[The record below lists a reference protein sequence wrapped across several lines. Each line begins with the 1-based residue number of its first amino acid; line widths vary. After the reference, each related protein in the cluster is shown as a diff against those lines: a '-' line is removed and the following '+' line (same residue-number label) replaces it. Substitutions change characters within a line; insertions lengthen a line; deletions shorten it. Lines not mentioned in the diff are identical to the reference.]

1 MSNQTKYNAF
11 RQTHPEFVYEG
22 YQYDVQPDG
31 LHIVFH
37 FHIGNEVFFEPTAFI
52 PSRPFLQ
59 FQQPTEVLN
68 NLVFNI
74 GMIELISYW
83 KCYCPPT
90 VTVLCGALEPDQVDF
105 WKKIY
110 FNGLG
115 EFFYINGIEATIDD
129 FMTLQ
134 SNATAQ
140 TKNNPPA
147 FPANNPNIALVPIG
161 GGKDSVVTLELLN
174 KAAGNQQNV
183 IPLIL
188 NPRGATIGC
197 IEAAGYTMDQ
207 VLVIHRTIHPKL
219 LELNAQGCLNGHTPF
234 SAMLAFYT
242 LLASRLSGIANI
254 ALSNEGSANESTVVG
269 TSVNHQYSKS
279 IEFENDFRRY
289 AEHHISPEHNYFSFL
304 RPLSELQIGML
315 FSGYEHYFP
324 VFKSCNAGSKQDIWC
339 GHCAKCLFAYIILS
353 PFIEPSKLNTIF
365 GKCMLDDESLQ
376 LEFDQL
382 TGRTETKPFEC
393 VGTISE
399 VHSAISMTID
409 RWYRQS
415 RPALLKNYQPKH
427 TTTPLHTL
435 NLEHNVPANF
445 FCQLLPAIYSHLH
458 VLIAGYGR
466 EGKSTHAYL
475 NQYLPV
481 RQLDIATNDQEIFEA
496 LEKEHSYDLIFKS
509 PGIPTKKFEGRC
521 NLLSIT
527 SQTDFFLSVFAPQT
541 IGITGTKGKSTTT
554 TLIHHILQQSF
565 PNRNI
570 VLAGNMGIPL
580 LDIMPQL
587 NSQSIVVAELSCH
600 QLENIHRAPH
610 ISILLNLYQEHLDH
624 YHSYLDYQMAK
635 MQIMLRQ
642 ESTDHCFYCTDSPDL
657 YNLVNKLHVSPISN
671 LHPYSIQ
678 QARQSSIA
686 QISTV
691 LKGDHNLS
699 NIYVARQVTQLFG
712 VTDDQFAMALESFHG
727 LPHRLELVGT
737 YNDITFYNDS
747 ISTIPEA
754 AIAAIEALS
763 NVDTLILGGFDRGID
778 YTPLIDYLANPSKP
792 GSRIAHLVFVGE
804 AGRRMYQEW
813 KLSLPTQSIFISDD
827 YSAIVQ
833 WCFHHTQPGKI
844 CLLSPAAASYDAFRN
859 FEHRGDTFKNL
870 ITSAANN
877 ISIEHY

>member
-1 MSNQTKYNAF
+1 
-11 RQTHPEFVYEG
+11 
-22 YQYDVQPDG
+22 
-31 LHIVFH
+31 
-37 FHIGNEVFFEPTAFI
+37 
-52 PSRPFLQ
+52 
-59 FQQPTEVLN
+59 
-68 NLVFNI
+68 
-74 GMIELISYW
+74 
-83 KCYCPPT
+83 
-90 VTVLCGALEPDQVDF
+90 
-105 WKKIY
+105 
-110 FNGLG
+110 
-115 EFFYINGIEATIDD
+115 
-129 FMTLQ
+129 
-134 SNATAQ
+134 
-140 TKNNPPA
+140 
-147 FPANNPNIALVPIG
+147 
-161 GGKDSVVTLELLN
+161 
-174 KAAGNQQNV
+174 
-183 IPLIL
+183 
-188 NPRGATIGC
+188 
-197 IEAAGYTMDQ
+197 
-207 VLVIHRTIHPKL
+207 
-219 LELNAQGCLNGHTPF
+219 
-234 SAMLAFYT
+234 
-242 LLASRLSGIANI
+242 
-254 ALSNEGSANESTVVG
+254 
-269 TSVNHQYSKS
+269 
-279 IEFENDFRRY
+279 
-289 AEHHISPEHNYFSFL
+289 
-304 RPLSELQIGML
+304 
-315 FSGYEHYFP
+315 
-324 VFKSCNAGSKQDIWC
+324 
-339 GHCAKCLFAYIILS
+339 
-353 PFIEPSKLNTIF
+353 
-365 GKCMLDDESLQ
+365 
-376 LEFDQL
+376 
-382 TGRTETKPFEC
+382 
-393 VGTISE
+393 
-399 VHSAISMTID
+399 
-409 RWYRQS
+409 
-415 RPALLKNYQPKH
+415 
-427 TTTPLHTL
+427 
-435 NLEHNVPANF
+435 
-445 FCQLLPAIYSHLH
+445 
-458 VLIAGYGR
+458 
-466 EGKSTHAYL
+466 
-475 NQYLPV
+475 
-481 RQLDIATNDQEIFEA
+481 
-496 LEKEHSYDLIFKS
+496 
-509 PGIPTKKFEGRC
+509 
-521 NLLSIT
+521 
-527 SQTDFFLSVFAPQT
+527 
-541 IGITGTKGKSTTT
+541 
-554 TLIHHILQQSF
+554 
-565 PNRNI
+565 
-570 VLAGNMGIPL
+570 MGIPL

-833 WCFHHTQPGKI
+833 WCFQHTQPGKI